1 MVTTNTYL
9 VSLTVN
15 MRGHLV
21 SGTGYSKIAHGSRQR
36 PEQLEEKL
44 GKMMRR
50 SGLELNDSNFG
61 TALVTVGEAMAQL
74 ADAKNQLDD
83 TVKSEFLGI

>member
-1 MVTTNTYL
+1 
-9 VSLTVN
+9 

-21 SGTGYSKIAHGSRQR
+21 SGSGYSKITHGNRQR

-50 SGLELNDSNFG
+50 SGLELNESNFG
-61 TALVTVGEAMAQL
+61 NALVIVGEAMSQL
-74 ADAKNQLDD
+74 ADAKNNLDD
-83 TVKSEFLGI
+83 TVKTEVLGTSDNTIK